1 MQAMIFAAGYGSRL
15 RPLTDT
21 LPKALVSVEGIPM
34 LERVARRLVA
44 AGATRIVINAHH
56 FADQIHR
63 FVGENDGFGVETIV
77 SDESEEL
84 LDTGGGL
91 LRAFELLRD
100 DEPVLLHNVDVYTDL
115 DLAWFYNAFDADQSL
130 ALLATNTRSSSRY
143 LLFDSIGLVG
153 YGNSATGFENRARPL
168 VGEPEQHPFC
178 GLHVIDPGM
187 RDKITE
193 RGVFSI
199 IPLYM
204 RLVAEGEVISSQ
216 SIDPALWIDIGRPEQ
231 LERARAH
238 ARAI

>member
-21 LPKALVSVEGIPM
+21 IPKALVAVEGVPM
-34 LERVARRLVA
+34 LERVAMRLAA

-63 FVGENDGFGVETIV
+63 FVQEKNGFGVETIV

-91 LRAFELLRD
+91 LRAFPLFRP
-100 DEPVLLHNVDVYTDL
+100 DEPILLHNVDVYTDL
-115 DLAWFYNAFDADQSL
+115 DLRWFYDAFRPDQAL
-130 ALLATNTRSSSRY
+130 ALLATNKRSSSRY
-143 LLFDSIGLVG
+143 LLFDTVGLVG
-153 YGNSATGFENRARPL
+153 FGNAATGFERRARA
-168 VGEPEQHPFC
+168 VTGELEQHPFC
-178 GLHVIDPGM
+178 GLHLIDPGM
-187 RDKITE
+187 RDMITE
-193 RGVFSI
+193 EGIFSI

-204 RLVAEGEVISSQ
+204 RLVGEGRVIAPQ

-238 ARAI
+238 AQAI